1 MKSNPAIEYLFD
13 LLIKQQLKAIINI
26 IDRHGNHM
34 QFCIIFLF
42 FLFIYLFF
50 SVNVI
55 FCQS

>member
-34 QFCIIFLF
+34 QFCIIFF
-42 FLFIYLFF
+42 IFFIYLF
-50 SVNVI
+50 I
-55 FCQS
+55 F